1 MKMMKISV
9 IKCYFSFFVIT
20 LLVAT
25 SIIPN
30 SVLLNSYADDDN
42 PVLTVTSHIETNT
55 ILIGDVTRVN
65 INVQGNNVVVEER
78 RPLDIILVMDAS
90 GSMAWDMQG
99 NTKCS
104 SEFSGPNRMKFAE
117 DAAISFIRDSALSD
131 DINTRVGIVSF
142 GTRWSRGSHI
152 YESQIEPLKSI
163 SDYGGANYIRN
174 AIRNPG
180 GGTALGEPV
189 YEAIAML
196 NASESHNPMQVI
208 VMMTDGEHN
217 PGRGREPADAADFVM
232 TNDMIMHTVG
242 FGSGVADDRL
252 RDLAYRANGSFHS
265 APTGVS
271 LGQVFDSLATTL
283 RELVA
288 ENIVVTYELTDD
300 VEYVLGSANVEPT
313 INGRILSWNLGRISK
328 DELKSISF
336 DVRPL
341 IAGNNVAI
349 NTSNSQVTYNNDQ
362 IQLAPLVGVE
372 VLSGQINIDLK
383 DIDGIGID
391 GVGILI
397 SNTTTGEDFSGVTN
411 SLGIYQKT
419 DLSSGNYEVTIDP
432 PDGYKLSGTDV
443 FHLSLSIENIAETLS
458 VVLEEAGR
466 ISVDVKDIHGDG
478 IEGAEVL
485 ITNLTTATDLPAGI
499 TDDNGAYSKIDLSF
513 DNYEVTIVPPIGY
526 KLADSGVSSLVLTA
540 TDPYPNLTV
549 VLEEAGRISVDVKDI
564 HGDGIEGAEVLIT
577 NLTTA
582 TDLPAGITDDNG
594 AYSKIDLSFDN
605 YEVTIVPPAGYRLI
619 GSGVHSL
626 ALNATRPFAD
636 ITVEMELYEIRNAK
650 ITGFDDR
657 QEVDSVVD
665 GVVNAKISF
674 DLLKDIDS
682 IKILLN
688 MQRTDLV
695 EPEDIV
701 IDILSISVVHIDEH
715 NNSIDGE
722 ITVTNNELSILSPA
736 SGVTGSLLEGS
747 YIIDVMFR
755 LRGISPDVDF
765 ESGQIYSID
774 IKTIETVIGVD
785 SNVFSMDDEA
795 AVIITIVDDPGLH

>member
-1 MKMMKISV
+1 MKMMKISA

-42 PVLTVTSHIETNT
+42 PILTVTSHIETNT

-443 FHLSLSIENIAETLS
+443 FHLSLSIENIGETLS

-499 TDDNGAYSKIDLSF
+499 TDA
-513 DNYEVTIVPPIGY
+513 
-526 KLADSGVSSLVLTA
+526 
-540 TDPYPNLTV
+540 
-549 VLEEAGRISVDVKDI
+549 
-564 HGDGIEGAEVLIT
+564 
-577 NLTTA
+577 
-582 TDLPAGITDDNG
+582 NG

-785 SNVFSMDDEA
+785 SNVFSIDDEA